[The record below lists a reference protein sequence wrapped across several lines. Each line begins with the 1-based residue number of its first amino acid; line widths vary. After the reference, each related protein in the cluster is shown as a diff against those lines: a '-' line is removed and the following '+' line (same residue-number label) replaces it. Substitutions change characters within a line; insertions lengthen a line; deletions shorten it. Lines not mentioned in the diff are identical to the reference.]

1 MNTSADARKTNPI
14 KPNQTQPVVS
24 LPAMSV
30 AELVEPISKAKN
42 AAEFDD

>member
-1 MNTSADARKTNPI
+1 MKKQSQN

-24 LPAMSV
+24 LSN
-30 AELVEPISKAKN
+30 LFQSQKN